1 MCRKKAIMKKISIYN
16 NKGGVAK
23 TTSVINIAYAMH
35 KADKKIL
42 VVDCDTQENCYS
54 FFLTSKNAA
63 KVLPTDYENISHTT
77 WDAYSKLDED
87 ELNSYDFILF
97 DLPPAM
103 TDEVKEIIKQSDKVY
118 VPTILGEFEIAGLRK
133 VTDEVGS
140 KLGGI
145 FVTMY
150 QKDNDREIIE
160 QFRSLLQDRLLQTTI
175 PYSKTVRESQKKG
188 LPIEE
193 YFIERGVP
201 RIFKNSWN
209 IVNAYEALTKEIMG
223 GEA

>member
-1 MCRKKAIMKKISIYN
+1 MKKITIYN

-23 TTSVINIAYAMH
+23 TTSIINVAYSMH
-35 KADKKIL
+35 KANKKVL
-42 VVDCDTQENCYS
+42 VVDCDTQANCYS
-54 FFLTSKNAA
+54 FFLTSNNTA
-63 KVLPTDYENISHTT
+63 KILPTNYENISHTT
-77 WDAYSKLDED
+77 WNSYSELGED
-87 ELNSYDFILF
+87 EVNSYDFILF

-103 TDEVKEIIKQSDKVY
+103 TDEVKEIINQSDKVY
-118 VPTILGEFEIAGLRK
+118 VPTILGEFEIAGLKK

-150 QKDNDREIIE
+150 QKDNDKEIIE
-160 QFRSLLQDRLLQTTI
+160 QFRSLLQNRLLSTTI

-201 RIFKNSWN
+201 RFFKNAWN
-209 IVNAYEALTKEIMG
+209 IVNAYDELTTEIMG
-223 GEA
+223 GNEA